1 MALGRL
7 NVFVSQ
13 LDHGCKVDSRTW
25 YVTIYD
31 CDGRV
36 LEWCDRRYVAI
47 PARCGHLDIELPPGC
62 YTVLAT
68 WSFAVG
74 PGGIIYGNHFTDHAV
89 AHVCCGE
96 ETCVTLFTPSA
107 HRCGILFDVALRV
120 MEARGEGAPAEVV
133 ARAREAIQEVM
144 QHLPRPA
151 QQYELGHIDELLD
164 VVLKGPPKEPG
175 TKEKHG
181 EEKHGE
187 REK

>member
-1 MALGRL
+1 MSLGRL
-7 NVFVSQ
+7 NVFVSE

-25 YVTIYD
+25 FVTIYD

-36 LEWCDRRYVAI
+36 FEWCGRRYVAL
-47 PARCGHLDIELPPGC
+47 PARCGHVEIELPPGC
-62 YTVLAT
+62 YTLLAS

-96 ETCVTLFTPSA
+96 ETCVTLYTPSA

-133 ARAREAIQEVM
+133 GRAREAIREVLE
-144 QHLPRPA
+144 HLPRPA
-151 QQYELGHIDELLD
+151 RPFELGHLDELLE
-164 VVLKGPPKEPG
+164 VVEKGPREEE
-175 TKEKHG
+175 KEKDPGG
-181 EEKHGE
+181 EQRE
-187 REK
+187 REQPK